1 MSLFADLK
9 KCDNKF
15 CQRYIYEK
23 DKGKYNYKELNL
35 CSLECVH
42 TATLAFYVARNKDK
56 FDMNTFLEQIRE
68 EFEKF
73 REVLST
79 EYVLMFVKK

>member
-23 DKGKYNYKELNL
+23 DKGRYKYKDLSL
-35 CSLECVH
+35 CSLECAH
-42 TATLAFYVARNKDK
+42 TAALAFYVATNKDK
-56 FDMNTFLEQIRE
+56 FDMNTFLEQIRKEFE
-68 EFEKF
+68 EF
-73 REVLST
+73 REALSI
-79 EYVLMFVKK
+79 EYVITLIKK